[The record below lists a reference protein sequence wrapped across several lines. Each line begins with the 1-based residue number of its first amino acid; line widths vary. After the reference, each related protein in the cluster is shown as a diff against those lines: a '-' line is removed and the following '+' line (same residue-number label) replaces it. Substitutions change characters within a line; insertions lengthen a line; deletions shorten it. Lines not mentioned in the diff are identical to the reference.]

1 MVATLAENG
10 DCFIINLATLVL
22 TGFNRQDF
30 VINFQELLS
39 YIFVFDGGELFAVGH
54 CGG

>member
-10 DCFIINLATLVL
+10 DCFIINLGTLVL
-22 TGFNRQDF
+22 TGLNQQDF

-39 YIFVFDGGELFAVGH
+39 YIFAFDGGNYSQ
-54 CGG
+54 